1 MQPIWVGEEEFVLH
15 RKAEM
20 LDVKEIYIE
29 DLCKKF
35 VRDFV
40 FPMFRANAVYEETYL
55 LVRSIARPL
64 IAKRFI
70 KIAKETGEDAIAQ
83 SNRKRQ

>member
-1 MQPIWVGEEEFVLH
+1 MQPICAGEEELVLH

-29 DLCKKF
+29 DLCEKF

-40 FPMFRANAVYEETYL
+40 FPMFRANAVYEESYL
-55 LVRSIARPL
+55 LVRSM
-64 IAKRFI
+64 
-70 KIAKETGEDAIAQ
+70 AQ
-83 SNRKRQ
+83 GNKKRQ